1 MAVNAEFWRGR
12 RVFITGHTGFKGSWL
27 SLWLHSLGAHV
38 TGFALQPPTN
48 PSLFDIAR
56 VDGTLRSAI
65 GDIRDLPHLM
75 RTMQAAEPEIVL
87 HLAAQPLVLESYVDP
102 VGTYATNVMG
112 TVHLLEAVRHTPSVR
127 AVVNVTTDK
136 CYHNREWLWG
146 YREDDQLGGRD
157 PYSNSKACAELVTM
171 AYRAS
176 FRNPDRYIEH
186 GVAIATTRAGNVIG
200 GGDWAAQRL
209 IPDLLAA
216 FESGT
221 PAPLRQPNAVRPWQH
236 VLEPLR
242 GYLMLAERLFLDGP
256 VWGEAWNFGPNEGD
270 AQPVSA
276 VASMLAEHWGN
287 GAAWTRSSNDAPAH
301 EAKMLQLSNAKA
313 RHQLQWHPALTLDAA
328 LDLVAQWHKAWL
340 AGADMHATTLHQ
352 IDEYQSLFLQSLEA

>member
-1 MAVNAEFWRGR
+1 MNIEFWRGK
-12 RVFITGHTGFKGSWL
+12 RVLLTGHTGFKGSWL

-38 TGFALQPPTN
+38 TGYALQPPTT
-48 PSLFDIAR
+48 PSLFEIAH
-56 VDGTLRSAI
+56 VGDGLRSGI
-65 GDIRDLPHLM
+65 GDIRNLPRLA
-75 RTMQAAEPEIVL
+75 RTMQAAEPEIVF
-87 HLAAQPLVLESYVDP
+87 HLAAQPLVLQSYTDP

-112 TVHLLEAVRHTPSVR
+112 TVHLLEAVRQCRSVR

-146 YREDDQLGGRD
+146 YREDDRLGGRD

-176 FRNPDRYIEH
+176 FLNPERYAEH

-209 IPDLLAA
+209 VPDLLGA
-216 FESGT
+216 FANGT
-221 PAPLRQPNAVRPWQH
+221 PALLRQPNAVRPWQH

-256 VWGEAWNFGPNEGD
+256 FWGDAWNFGPNEGD
-270 AQPVSA
+270 ARAVHA
-276 VASMLAEHWGN
+276 VATSLAKHWGD
-287 GAAWTRSSNDAPAH
+287 GAHWTSSPDAATAH
-301 EAKMLQLSNAKA
+301 EATLLQLSNAKA
-313 RHQLQWHPALTLDAA
+313 RQQLQWHPALSLDASLA
-328 LDLVAQWHKAWL
+328 LVVDWHKAWRS
-340 AGADMHATTLHQ
+340 GDDMHAMTLRQ
-352 IDEYQSLFLQSLEA
+352 IDDYQALSLPSIAS